1 MRPHWTSL
9 ALAIVPVGTACG
21 SGVFSTPS
29 DGRPPDAG
37 AAEAALSAD
46 DAGLDSPEAVPAE
59 AAPERGAATS
69 ALDTLITEKM
79 GVARVPGLVA
89 VAIKGNRIVF
99 EQGYGLATIEQAL
112 PVTPDT
118 LFDLASVSKTV
129 AAVALLQLRDQGW
142 FALDDDVDTNLPFKA
157 RSPSFP
163 TVPITYRML
172 LAHTSGILDSAQ
184 AWAHIVYGQD
194 SPIPLE
200 AFMSGYLRPDG
211 AYYLP
216 GNWSDSRPGT
226 AFVYSNSGTSL
237 EGDLAERIAGAD
249 LQTYS
254 QQHIFAPLGMGESS
268 WFLADLDR
276 ADIAM
281 PYRVDASGDYV
292 PVGYYGYPEYPS
304 GQLRTSGH
312 QLAQFLMML
321 AQGGT
326 LGGATLLASST
337 VTEMM
342 TTQPNSVE
350 GLGLEFLK
358 WPGTPDAEGP
368 RLDGHVG
375 VDTGVSTD
383 MWFDPATGAGFVVL
397 TNSDVYD
404 SHFDQLSSGNYG
416 PEVQAMVDLENA
428 LLALAEDH

>member
-1 MRPHWTSL
+1 MMRPPWTSL
-9 ALAIVPVGTACG
+9 ALALVPLGTACG
-21 SGVFSTPS
+21 SGASTAAA
-29 DGRPPDAG
+29 DAHAPDSG
-37 AAEAALSAD
+37 TAEAAGAVD
-46 DAGLDSPEAVPAE
+46 DASLDAGEDVPAE
-59 AAPERGAATS
+59 AAPERGAAAS

-79 GVARVPGLVA
+79 TVARVPGLVA
-89 VAIKGNRIVF
+89 VAVKGERIVF
-99 EQGYGLATIEQAL
+99 EQGYGLASIEQGR

-129 AAVALLQLRDQGW
+129 AAVALLQLRDHGS
-142 FALDDDVDTNLPFKA
+142 FGLDDDADTYLPFKA

-172 LAHTSGILDSAQ
+172 LAHTSGILDSGQ
-184 AWAHIVYGQD
+184 AWAHIVYGRD
-194 SPIPLE
+194 SPISLE
-200 AFMSGYLRPDG
+200 TFMSGYLRPEG

-216 GNWSDSRPGT
+216 GNWSGSRPGT
-226 AFVYSNSGTSL
+226 AFVYSNSGTAL
-237 EGDLAERIAGAD
+237 EGDLAERIAEAD

-326 LGGATLLASST
+326 SGGATLLAPST

-342 TTQPNSVE
+342 TAQPNSVE
-350 GLGLEFLK
+350 GLGLEFLT
-358 WPGTPDAEGP
+358 WPGTPDAEG
-368 RLDGHVG
+368 R
-375 VDTGVSTD
+375 
-383 MWFDPATGAGFVVL
+383 
-397 TNSDVYD
+397 
-404 SHFDQLSSGNYG
+404 
-416 PEVQAMVDLENA
+416 
-428 LLALAEDH
+428 